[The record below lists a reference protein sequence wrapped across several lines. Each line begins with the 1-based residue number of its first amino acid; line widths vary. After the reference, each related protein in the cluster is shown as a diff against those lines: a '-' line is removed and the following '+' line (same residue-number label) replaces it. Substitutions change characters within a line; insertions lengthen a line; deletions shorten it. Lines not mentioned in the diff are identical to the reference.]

1 MLLFSISALIYRFL
15 YIQFQWIDLSRV
27 KSVLSVF
34 IFSALSG
41 IFVAIFLTW
50 ITKSMWLDYSL
61 IDAEPN
67 QVFGIIFG
75 QLFFLLFTYQVMAC
89 SWGFIYNYA
98 IENKRA
104 QEIQLN
110 NLRLINS
117 LKDAQLSSLTNQ
129 LNPHFLFNC
138 LNNIRFVIHE
148 NQKKADDMIVTLSE
162 LLRYSLE
169 CSNKEKVELS
179 TELDIINKYIK
190 LESIQL
196 EQRLTFKLNCS
207 DEYLEY
213 LIPPMAL
220 QLTVENAIKHGIEHL
235 KEGGLIEL
243 DITQSKDSL
252 LLRIT
257 NDKPMDYSLLK
268 ESTKLGLKNIKK
280 RLNLLYGDKSSLLIV
295 DNDHEFEAKII
306 IPKEICNA
314 SNGD

>member
-1 MLLFSISALIYRFL
+1 
-15 YIQFQWIDLSRV
+15 
-27 KSVLSVF
+27 
-34 IFSALSG
+34 
-41 IFVAIFLTW
+41 
-50 ITKSMWLDYSL
+50 MWLDYSL
-61 IDAEPN
+61 TDAEPN
-67 QVFGIIFG
+67 QVFNIIFG

-89 SWGFIYNYA
+89 SWGFIYNYS
-98 IENKRA
+98 IESKHA

-117 LKDAQLSSLTNQ
+117 LKDAQLSNLTNQ

-207 DEYLEY
+207 DECLEY
-213 LIPPMAL
+213 LIPPMVL
-220 QLTVENAIKHGIEHL
+220 QLMVENAIKHGIEHL
-235 KEGGLIEL
+235 TEGGLIEL
-243 DITQSKDSL
+243 DITQSKDL
-252 LLRIT
+252 LLLTVT
-257 NDKPMDYSLLK
+257 NDKPMNYSLLK

-306 IPKEICNA
+306 IPKEKYNA